1 MARRKQSEMDD
12 VATRDKLLQSGKQ
25 YFLEYGFQAA
35 PLRKIAGDAGFTSG
49 AFYGYFSTKEDL
61 FYALTDQTAS
71 GFMELL
77 DGIRQEMLSLPKE
90 KQLSG
95 MCSVYVR
102 HIPELVDFV
111 TAQRDE
117 IDLIVNASKGTKYE
131 DFKSL
136 IKRRN
141 AENIT
146 QAASAGDSKVQV
158 LPEIITEVLMDGY
171 IDMLFRLVLSGKDKE
186 TTCRCL
192 EAIAYVYETGMI
204 GLMKKEK

>member
-1 MARRKQSEMDD
+1 MARRKQSEMDEL
-12 VATRDKLLQSGKQ
+12 ATRDKLLQSGKQ
-25 YFLEYGFQAA
+25 YFLAYGFQAA
-35 PLRKIAGDAGFTSG
+35 PLRKIASDAGFTSG
-49 AFYGYFSTKEDL
+49 AFYGYFATKEEL

-77 DGIRQEMLSLPKE
+77 DTIRGEMFSLPKE

-95 MCSVYVR
+95 MCSVYVK

-111 TAQRDE
+111 SFHRDE

-131 DFKSL
+131 DFKNL

-141 AENIT
+141 ADNIN
-146 QAASAGDSKVQV
+146 QAASAGDPKAQA

-171 IDMLFRLVLSGKDKE
+171 IDSLFRLVLNGRDRE
-186 TTCRCL
+186 TTCKCL
-192 EAIAYVYETGMI
+192 EAIAYVYEKGMI
-204 GLMKKEK
+204 SLMKEEK